1 MINNV
6 VLAGRLCADPVLR
19 TSPAGHPVCNFT
31 LACDRDY
38 KSADGERATD
48 FVDVVAWR
56 GTAEHVAKYFRRGKA
71 AIVVGR
77 LQIRDW
83 VDREGRKRRSAEIVA
98 ERVHFGDSK
107 PKDQAAPEQ
116 AYSGAGAA
124 PAQGWTE
131 AQSSGRELPF

>member
-31 LACDRDY
+31 VACDRDY

-56 GTAEHVAKYFRRGKA
+56 STAEHVAKYFRRGRT
-71 AIVVGR
+71 AIIVGR
-77 LQIRDW
+77 LEVRDW
-83 VDREGRKRRSAEIVA
+83 VDHEGRKRRSTAIVA
-98 ERVHFGDSK
+98 NRVHFGDK
-107 PKDQAAPEQ
+107 PKDQSAPTQ

-124 PAQGWTE
+124 AGQGWPE